1 MRLSIIIVVLSL
13 AVLILT
19 VLGAVLFLTGLYRAM
34 WLCDPGGVHEMV
46 SGGVS
51 LALAIGLALVVYAAA
66 HREE

>member
-1 MRLSIIIVVLSL
+1 MRLSIVVVVLSL

-34 WLCDPGGVHEMV
+34 WLCDPGGVHEML

-51 LALAIGLALVVYAAA
+51 LALACGLALVVYAAVQ
-66 HREE
+66 REE